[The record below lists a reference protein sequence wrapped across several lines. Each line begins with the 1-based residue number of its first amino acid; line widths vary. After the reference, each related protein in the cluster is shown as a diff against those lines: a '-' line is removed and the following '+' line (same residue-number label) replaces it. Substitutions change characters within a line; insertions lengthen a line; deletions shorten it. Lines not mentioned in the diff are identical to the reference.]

1 VAPLWDWDLAGSMEK
16 VPVGRKSQGSRLK
29 SNRTFLTTLSSC
41 WASSRRATRVCLGHT
56 THYVLSPDPVAGKS
70 SPSVRCALAL

>member
-29 SNRTFLTTLSSC
+29 SQQNLPNHTFFLLGQFQESHQGVSRPHHTLRPQS
-41 WASSRRATRVCLGHT
+41 
-56 THYVLSPDPVAGKS
+56 
-70 SPSVRCALAL
+70 